1 VPTDYLDRPQAV
13 RAGEELDASKLES
26 YLKQAIPGLEGALE
40 ISQFPRGFS
49 NLTYMVKVGG
59 TELVLRR
66 PPFGNRVKSAHDM
79 GREYRI
85 LSKLYAIYPPAP
97 RAYAYCEDES
107 VLGAPFYVME
117 RREGVVLR
125 QRTPQGLELAPAT
138 VRRLCEVFV
147 DNLVTLHG
155 LDYRS
160 CGLGDLGKPEGYV
173 ERQIRGWI
181 GRYEKARTEE
191 VPAMNE
197 TAGWLLRHMP
207 DESGAS
213 LIHNDYKFDNVV
225 LDPNDLTRIVAVL
238 DWEMSTV
245 GDPLMD
251 LGTTLA
257 YWINDDDPPSL
268 QAFVVGP
275 TREKGGLTRRELLD
289 RYEAQ
294 SGRKVE
300 NPLYYFVFGVYK
312 LAVVLQQIYK
322 RYHDGATKDE
332 RFANFNFVV
341 QMLAE
346 GALDRIRRG
355 TL

>member
-1 VPTDYLDRPQAV
+1 MPADYLDRPRAV
-13 RAGEELDASKLES
+13 RAGEELDAAKLES

-49 NLTYMVKVGG
+49 NLTYMVKVGP

-85 LSKLYAIYPPAP
+85 LSRLYTIYPPAP

-125 QRTPQGLELAPAT
+125 QQTPQGLELAPAT
-138 VRRLCEVFV
+138 VRRLCETFV
-147 DNLVTLHG
+147 DNLVVLHG
-155 LDYRS
+155 LDYSS

-173 ERQIRGWI
+173 DRQIRGWI
-181 GRYEKARTEE
+181 GRYEKARTED
-191 VPAMNE
+191 VPSMNE
-197 TAGWLLRHMP
+197 TAEWLLRHMP
-207 DESGAS
+207 EESGAS
-213 LIHNDYKFDNVV
+213 LIHNDYKYDNVV
-225 LDPNDLTRIVAVL
+225 LDPHDLTRIVAVL

-257 YWINDDDPPSL
+257 YWITDDDPPSL

-275 TREKGGLTRRELLD
+275 TRKKGSITRREFLD
-289 RYEAQ
+289 RYEAR
-294 SGRKVE
+294 SGRKVD
-300 NPLYYFVFGVYK
+300 NPLYYFVYGVYK

-355 TL
+355 SI